1 MCITSHYHCY
11 RNYFAQEFRESSATS
26 LAALLETKDEEEKH
40 QLCMKENEEWNKQ
53 VALLREQRLIRLQE
67 AREESILAKK
77 IAFEERQKERLE
89 MAEQLVREEKERAK
103 FYITADNID
112 KAIEEALASPLDHNY
127 AIDLEGHIYQGR
139 KTKPSDISSDKL
151 EKITVEGQVS

>member
-1 MCITSHYHCY
+1 
-11 RNYFAQEFRESSATS
+11 

-89 MAEQLVREEKERAK
+89 MAEQLVREEKV
-103 FYITADNID
+103 
-112 KAIEEALASPLDHNY
+112 
-127 AIDLEGHIYQGR
+127 
-139 KTKPSDISSDKL
+139 IS
-151 EKITVEGQVS
+151 Q